1 MAIGDDP
8 EGNKVLSEEERR
20 RIARQEIKASVDDE
34 VIARRR
40 ERSTRPGPIIAA
52 VVTIIIVA
60 GVLYYFYG
68 YRNRD
73 ISADIGTVKEYTED
87 VATTSA
93 VKSALALH
101 KQLSGF
107 DIHVFS
113 RNNPGSSGNDVTLT
127 GRVPTEDDKR
137 VAGEVARS
145 TKGVANVVN
154 NLEVVPAIQVGNPDK
169 QSVTDLEIK
178 AAVLQ
183 SILDNPGLKT
193 QQIKVDVS
201 NGTVR
206 LIGTVQTPSQKT
218 DAETVARAVANVRE
232 VDSAGLAVSNG
243 APRQP

>member
-8 EGNKVLSEEERR
+8 EGNRVLSEEERR
-20 RIARQEIKASVDDE
+20 RIARQEVRDTVDDE

-52 VVTIIIVA
+52 VLTILIIA

-113 RNNPGSSGNDVTLT
+113 RNNPGASGNDVTLT

-145 TKGVANVVN
+145 TKGVANVLN
-154 NLEVVPAIQVGNPDK
+154 NLEVVPAIQVVNPDK
-169 QSVTDLEIK
+169 QSVTDL
-178 AAVLQ
+178 
-183 SILDNPGLKT
+183 
-193 QQIKVDVS
+193 
-201 NGTVR
+201 
-206 LIGTVQTPSQKT
+206 
-218 DAETVARAVANVRE
+218 
-232 VDSAGLAVSNG
+232 
-243 APRQP
+243 